1 MKAGNNNDRLDILKI
16 ILCVIL
22 FVIFYYERNH
32 ILPNEEGKNPNASS
46 LRIVR

>member
-1 MKAGNNNDRLDILKI
+1 MKVITLLFNMIDNIY
-16 ILCVIL
+16 VIL

-32 ILPNEEGKNPNASS
+32 ILPNEEGKNPNAPS